1 MFKFKFGSIRNVDTM
16 ESKELVLNA
25 LNRNNIRD
33 FLIGSGIA
41 LVGMAYIAVSAF
53 KNGADEYD
61 KTQYD
66 TFDSLGLILDDD
78 AGKDEA

>member
-1 MFKFKFGSIRNVDTM
+1 M
-16 ESKELVLNA
+16 ETQA
-25 LNRNNIRD
+25 L
-33 FLIGSGIA
+33 LGSGIA